1 MLSAGES
8 APASAPKPPV
18 VTSAQSVHLQIDF
31 TTPPKS
37 FRLLSL
43 GKEVW
48 SDPAPSDE
56 IEHDLT
62 LAYPKE
68 GVDLQFEVGWPENVR
83 SSARVRLTDPQ
94 GVEHEKGVWGTGPTT
109 EVLTFP

>member
-1 MLSAGES
+1 MLSAS
-8 APASAPKPPV
+8 DVAPPKLVEKP
-18 VTSAQSVHLQIDF
+18 AQPVHLQIDF
-31 TTPPKS
+31 TTPPKT

-48 SDPAPSDE
+48 NESAPGE
-56 IEHDLT
+56 TIEHDLT

-68 GVDLQFEVGWPENVR
+68 GVDLQFELSWPENVR

-94 GVEHEKGVWGTGPTT
+94 GAEHEKGIWGSGPTT